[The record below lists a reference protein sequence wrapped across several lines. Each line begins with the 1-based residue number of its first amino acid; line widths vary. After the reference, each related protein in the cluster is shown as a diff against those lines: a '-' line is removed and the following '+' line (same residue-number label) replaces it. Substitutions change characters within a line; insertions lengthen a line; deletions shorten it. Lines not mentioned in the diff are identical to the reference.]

1 MKTSIVLNWV
11 LSAFYLVSAIIY
23 TIWSLSDPFHGTVEW
38 VGTPA
43 LLCLTLLFGFI
54 AFYLS
59 KGYRNQGG
67 ELVEDRID
75 SSIDDGDP
83 ELGHFS
89 PWSWWP
95 ITLGASAA
103 LVFLG
108 VAVGTWIFLIGIT
121 VVVVALVGWTY
132 EYYRGYFAS

>member
-1 MKTSIVLNWV
+1 MKTNVYLFWV
-11 LSAFYLVSAIIY
+11 LSAFYFVSGAIY
-23 TIWSLSDPFHGTVEW
+23 TVWAINDQDHGTIEW

-43 LLCLTLLFGFI
+43 LLLLGAMFGFI
-54 AFYLS
+54 GFYLT

-67 ELVEDRID
+67 ELVEDRLD
-75 SSIDDGDP
+75 ASVDDGDP

-95 ITLGASAA
+95 VTLGGSVA

-108 VAVGTWIFLIGIT
+108 VAIGTWIFLIGIT
-121 VVVVALVGWTY
+121 AVAVALVGWTY

>member
-1 MKTSIVLNWV
+1 MKTNIVLYWALAGFFL
-11 LSAFYLVSAIIY
+11 LSAAIY
-23 TIWSLSDPFHGTVEW
+23 TVWSLTDPSHGEVEW

-43 LLCLTLLFGFI
+43 LICLALLFGFI
-54 AFYLS
+54 AFYIT
-59 KGYRNQGG
+59 KGYLNQGG
-67 ELVEDRID
+67 ELVEDRLD

-95 ITLGASAA
+95 ITLGAAAA

-108 VAVGTWIFLIGIT
+108 VAIGTWIFLIGVT
-121 VVVVALVGWTY
+121 VAVVALVGWTY